1 MSDGDIETYQ
11 AGGMWHNRVL
21 GEKCVLSSH
30 LKKQDAEAA
39 GRVVAKHREVRHIVR
54 SLVGRVQSE
63 RRYDDVGAA
72 AAG

>member
-11 AGGMWHNRVL
+11 AGGMWHNRIV

-30 LKKQDAEAA
+30 LKKQDAEGA
-39 GRVVAKHREVRHIVR
+39 GRVFAGRRQVRHIVR